1 MSQKQIYIYL
11 TTNLIN
17 GKQYIGQHKGTPDDD
32 YFGSGTTILRA
43 LKKYGKENFKKEILC
58 YCESREEADEK
69 EKYYI
74 QKFDAVNNKN
84 FYNNSEGGL
93 GGDGWRSCQRWRE
106 QHPEEAKRLDQESG
120 KRLQQWRIDNP
131 EKFQQLVI
139 KPFTEGAKR
148 WRANNPNKVKAQMI
162 KVNEG
167 KKKWQQ
173 AHPDE
178 HQKQVNRWRELGS
191 ITNSQQV
198 ICLTTG
204 EVFPSQSAAGR
215 YYNVPQPNISKCLSG
230 ERKSAGVHPKT
241 GERLRWDYY
250 SPNE

>member
-17 GKQYIGQHKGTPDDD
+17 GKQYIGQHKGLPNDN
-32 YFGSGTTILRA
+32 YFGSGTAISRA

-93 GGDGWRSCQRWRE
+93 GGDGWRGYQRWRE
-106 QHPEEAKRLDQESG
+106 QHPKEAKQLDQESG

-131 EKFQQLVI
+131 EKFQQLTI
-139 KPFTEGAKR
+139 KPFIEGAKQ
-148 WRANNPNKVKAQMI
+148 WRLKNPDKIQANMI
-162 KVNEG
+162 KVNQAKLE
-167 KKKWQQ
+167 WQKT
-173 AHPDE
+173 HPKEYQD
-178 HQKQVNRWRELGS
+178 QVNHWRELGT
-191 ITNSQQV
+191 ITNSQQI

-204 EVFPSQSAAGR
+204 KIFPSQSAASR
-215 YYNVPQPNISKCLSG
+215 YYNVPQPNISRCLRG
-230 ERKSAGVHPKT
+230 LRKSAGKHPDT
-241 GERLRWDYY
+241 NEPLLWDYY
-250 SPNE
+250 PSK